1 METVVSPPVEDAKKR
16 IAMSSVTR
24 SMFYLLLAYVV
35 MCVYLSLAAPNFL
48 TERNLVN
55 ILRQMS
61 MIAIIGVGM
70 TMVIIAAEIDLSV
83 GSMAAFSGVVL
94 AMMTAQGE
102 IPLPLAVV
110 LTLAIASLSGLVI
123 GILRVTLRIPSFISS
138 LALLTA
144 LRSAAFLL
152 TGGFPISPLPSGFEL
167 LGTGAVG
174 RIPVPVVLMGLISFI
189 GFEVMGRLHG
199 AV

>member
-1 METVVSPPVEDAKKR
+1 METVVSPPVEGAKKR

-48 TERNLVN
+48 TEQNLVN

-83 GSMAAFSGVVL
+83 GSFAAFSGGLFWV
-94 AMMTAQGE
+94 MSPRMK
-102 IPLPLAVV
+102 IPFPFPLLP
-110 LTLAIASLSGLVI
+110 
-123 GILRVTLRIPSFISS
+123 P
-138 LALLTA
+138 
-144 LRSAAFLL
+144 
-152 TGGFPISPLPSGFEL
+152 P
-167 LGTGAVG
+167 
-174 RIPVPVVLMGLISFI
+174 
-189 GFEVMGRLHG
+189 
-199 AV
+199 

>member
-1 METVVSPPVEDAKKR
+1 MATVVSPPVEGAKER
-16 IAMSSVTR
+16 IGMSPVTR
-24 SMFYLLLAYVV
+24 RMFYLLGAYVV
-35 MCVYLSLAAPNFL
+35 RCVYLSLAAPNFL

-83 GSMAAFSGVVL
+83 GSMAAFSGVL
-94 AMMTAQGE
+94 
-102 IPLPLAVV
+102 
-110 LTLAIASLSGLVI
+110 
-123 GILRVTLRIPSFISS
+123 

-167 LGTGAVG
+167 LGNGAVG
-174 RIPVPVVLMGLISFI
+174 PIPVPVILMGLIYF
-189 GFEVMGRLHG
+189 
-199 AV
+199 

>member
-1 METVVSPPVEDAKKR
+1 METVVSPPVEGAKKR

-24 SMFYLLLAYVV
+24 SMFYLLLTYVV

-83 GSMAAFSGVVL
+83 GSMAAFSGVLL
-94 AMMTAQGE
+94 AMMTAQWKM
-102 IPLPLAVV
+102 PLPFAVV
-110 LTLAIASLSGLVI
+110 QRSR
-123 GILRVTLRIPSFISS
+123 LRVYPGLSS
-138 LALLTA
+138 GYCA
-144 LRSAAFLL
+144 LRF
-152 TGGFPISPLPSGFEL
+152 
-167 LGTGAVG
+167 
-174 RIPVPVVLMGLISFI
+174 
-189 GFEVMGRLHG
+189 
-199 AV
+199 

>member
-1 METVVSPPVEDAKKR
+1 METVVSPPLEVRKKR
-16 IAMSSVTR
+16 IAMNSVTR

-83 GSMAAFSGVVL
+83 GFMAAFSGVL
-94 AMMTAQGE
+94 LGSMTAQLK
-102 IPLPLAVV
+102 IPFSLAGVPTV
-110 LTLAIASLSGLVI
+110 LARCLSGRTV
-123 GILRVTLRIPSFISS
+123 
-138 LALLTA
+138 
-144 LRSAAFLL
+144 
-152 TGGFPISPLPSGFEL
+152 
-167 LGTGAVG
+167 
-174 RIPVPVVLMGLISFI
+174 
-189 GFEVMGRLHG
+189 
-199 AV
+199 